1 MTGVARGLIT
11 RTMFADAVT
20 AAIAAPSL
28 HNAQPWR
35 FRLDPATDT
44 VQVRADRS
52 RAPKIADPNG
62 WGLRVACGAAA
73 YNMTLAFAVAG
84 QPVDVVWLPANTDPD
99 LQAVL
104 IPSPA
109 PRPASQEQERL
120 YRAIPRRHS
129 NRQPFRPEPV
139 PLSVRTEMLR
149 AARDELAWV
158 ELVTGVAP
166 VAAVAEITQMA
177 QQLLDREPGYLDEL
191 HSWIRR
197 NGHAPD
203 GVPLASAG
211 TVTAPQDLFPQRDY
225 AAAVAPSGEHSGDR
239 PRTAGHDYETD
250 PLVAVLGTAGDL
262 AVDHLRAGY
271 ALQRVLLTLTDL
283 GLACSMFSQPIE
295 VPSAREQLRLALGR
309 FGTPQMVLR
318 IGYGDPSPHAARRPA
333 ADVIDE

>member
-1 MTGVARGLIT
+1 MTRVVGGLLT
-11 RTMFADAVT
+11 RAMFADAVN

-44 VQVRADRS
+44 VQVRADRT

-84 QPVDVVWLPANTDPD
+84 RPVDVAWLPANTDPD

-104 IPSPA
+104 TPSSA
-109 PRPASQEQERL
+109 SRPASQEQERL
-120 YRAIPRRHS
+120 FRAIPRRHS

-139 PLSVRTEMLR
+139 PLAVRTEILR

-203 GVPLASAG
+203 GVPLTSAG
-211 TVTAPQDLFPQRDY
+211 PVTAPQDLFPQRDY
-225 AAAVAPSGEHSGDR
+225 AAALPPFGEQSGDR
-239 PRTAGHDYETD
+239 PRAADRDYESD

-283 GLACSMFSQPIE
+283 GLACSMLSQPIE

-318 IGYGDPSPHAARRPA
+318 IGYGDPSPHAERRPA
-333 ADVIDE
+333 ADAIDE